1 MNENKH
7 TNKRHDFYTQMPLYM
22 IALFVVFD
30 IWMFTISVAAGVVGI
45 IITAVYAAMTIVLYI
60 SSRVSSDALFA
71 NQAMENGRV
80 QKDLIRE
87 FPIPYA
93 ILDKTGRL
101 AWVNDEFAHITN
113 TSKRKLMRLTAMQVF
128 EGLTHEMIPAE
139 GEDTVHADIE

>member
-1 MNENKH
+1 
-7 TNKRHDFYTQMPLYM
+7 
-22 IALFVVFD
+22 
-30 IWMFTISVAAGVVGI
+30 
-45 IITAVYAAMTIVLYI
+45 
-60 SSRVSSDALFA
+60 
-71 NQAMENGRV
+71 MENGRV

-128 EGLTHEMIPAE
+128 EGLTHEMIPTTPAA
-139 GEDTVHADIE
+139 TLIVNIQISNTTNNAII